1 MAASEKILLSA
12 PCAFNLA
19 EASRL
24 VEIAM
29 ALEHHPKARGA
40 FAVHLISDG
49 GDFGTLIERH
59 GFALTRMEP
68 RLTKEKIEHIAKV
81 DRGETFAP
89 ACYPT
94 QSSDADRHLKFLTAI
109 GMSGSRF
116 EADRQ
121 RGSAQS
127 EIAD

>member
-1 MAASEKILLSA
+1 MALPEKILLSA

-49 GDFGTLIERH
+49 GDFEDFDRK
-59 GFALTRMEP
+59 A
-68 RLTKEKIEHIAKV
+68 RLRVRLEWS
-81 DRGETFAP
+81 P
-89 ACYPT
+89 A
-94 QSSDADRHLKFLTAI
+94 
-109 GMSGSRF
+109 
-116 EADRQ
+116 
-121 RGSAQS
+121 
-127 EIAD
+127 